1 MALKLAIIGTD
12 GLITESLLAVIDDH
26 PTLCGEV
33 VLLGDETHAGECV
46 EFGQQTLLV
55 TDLALGDFNEFD
67 IVVSSGEMPQTD
79 EWLMRALDAG
89 CVVLDIGGKPRARTD
104 VPLVVAGVNE
114 EILDEVDRGSLIA
127 LPDAATVQS
136 ATLLKP
142 LSDSVGLER
151 VCLFSCLAVS
161 ELGRSGV
168 EEMARQSAQM
178 LNGKPARP
186 LLFPRQVAFNL
197 VPRSEDDAS
206 RDDQGCEIGMAADL
220 RHLLGL
226 PNLPITVSSCW
237 APVFYGHT
245 QAVHFTTT
253 RATDTA
259 ALERVLAHQPYMD
272 VKGQA
277 DYFPTVVS
285 DASGKDLLTV
295 GRLTASAK
303 SSTDFSLWGVAD
315 NLRYGIAGNAVKI
328 IEVLVKRLSISYS

>member
-1 MALKLAIIGTD
+1 
-12 GLITESLLAVIDDH
+12 
-26 PTLCGEV
+26 
-33 VLLGDETHAGECV
+33 
-46 EFGQQTLLV
+46 
-55 TDLALGDFNEFD
+55 
-67 IVVSSGEMPQTD
+67 MPQTD

-89 CVVLDIGGKPRARTD
+89 CVVVDIGGQPGAHED
-104 VPLVVAGVNE
+104 VPLVVAGVNDE
-114 EILDEVDRGSLIA
+114 VLDEVERGSFIA

-142 LSDSVGLER
+142 LCDSFGLER
-151 VCLFSCLAVS
+151 VSLFSCHAVS

-168 EEMARQSAQM
+168 EEMARQTAQM

-197 VPRSEDDAS
+197 VPRPEDRLPGDGRGEEA
-206 RDDQGCEIGMAADL
+206 GMAAVL
-220 RHLLGL
+220 RRLLGQ

-245 QAVHFTTT
+245 QVVHFSTVQ
-253 RATDTA
+253 ATDTA
-259 ALERVLAHQPYMD
+259 TLERLLAQLPYVDM
-272 VKGQA
+272 KEQA
-277 DYFPTVVS
+277 DYFPSVVS

-295 GRLTASAK
+295 GRLNASVK
-303 SSTDFSLWGVAD
+303 NSTDFSLWGVAD